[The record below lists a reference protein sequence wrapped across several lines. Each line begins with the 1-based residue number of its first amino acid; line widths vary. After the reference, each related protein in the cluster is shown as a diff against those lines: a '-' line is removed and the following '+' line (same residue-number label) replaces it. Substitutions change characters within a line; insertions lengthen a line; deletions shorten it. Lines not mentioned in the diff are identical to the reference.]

1 MATART
7 RKAETN
13 SAAPHFWKHTSH
25 PQNRPALR
33 CYISFEWRLSTQL
46 TAAAANGGTE
56 LASREE
62 LVARIISNRG
72 KILRYAWIAQLVG
85 ALVFLGL
92 GYLIGHEHFHLI
104 REGVRAPGTI
114 IGYKQKNF
122 RSSSGSSST
131 GYMPIVEFHTNDRF
145 VQFQDWLGGKISGS
159 TNIPVM
165 VLYDPANPTAAIIDR
180 PVWNWIPWAP
190 IFALGLFLLL
200 VSINGFFRSQRPAET
215 S

>member
-72 KILRYAWIAQLVG
+72 KILRYAWIAKLEGELVNMG
-85 ALVFLGL
+85 K
-92 GYLIGHEHFHLI
+92 GY
-104 REGVRAPGTI
+104 I
-114 IGYKQKNF
+114 IKKKQNH
-122 RSSSGSSST
+122 
-131 GYMPIVEFHTNDRF
+131 I
-145 VQFQDWLGGKISGS
+145 
-159 TNIPVM
+159 
-165 VLYDPANPTAAIIDR
+165 
-180 PVWNWIPWAP
+180 
-190 IFALGLFLLL
+190 
-200 VSINGFFRSQRPAET
+200 
-215 S
+215 